1 MKRVDRWLRL
11 TLIAIGVGL
20 SIAWM
25 VWTVNG
31 FTLAD
36 AEGYRMAA
44 DRLREGQALY
54 PAVADPGAASV
65 FRYAPW
71 FAVAWI
77 PVAALPVALGNALW
91 AAALFVAS
99 IAAVLPLA
107 RQRTPAASLGALLG
121 ASVLAWTAA
130 RGNVHPLVMVALVHG
145 LNRRSGPIWI
155 ALAASLKAVPIL
167 FVLVYVARREWSR
180 AAVAIGLTLVL
191 VAPMPFLGWT
201 PDTANV
207 GASLSLWSLASPL
220 VWLLT
225 AAIGLALALIVARS
239 APGHAALA
247 SSAAAILALP
257 RLLLYDLSYLLVPAS
272 IAPSERPAR
281 AASRQASGSAPTAT
295 ISR

>member
-1 MKRVDRWLRL
+1 MTRVDRWLRL
-11 TLIAIGVGL
+11 ILIAMAVGL
-20 SIAWM
+20 SIAW
-25 VWTVNG
+25 VIWTING

-36 AEGYRMAA
+36 AQGYRLAA

-77 PVAALPVALGNALW
+77 PIAALPTALGDTVW
-91 AAALFVAS
+91 AAVLFAAS

-107 RQRTPAASLGALLG
+107 RQRTLAASLGALLG
-121 ASVLAWTAA
+121 AAVLAWTAA
-130 RGNVHPLVMVALVHG
+130 RGNIHPLVMVALVHG

-155 ALAASLKAVPIL
+155 ALSASLKAVPIL
-167 FVLVYVARREWSR
+167 FVLVYVARREWSQ

-207 GASLSLWSLASPL
+207 GASLSLWSIASPVAWL
-220 VWLLT
+220 VT
-225 AAIGLALALIVARS
+225 AAIGLALALIVAQR
-239 APGHAALA
+239 APRHAALA

-272 IAPSERPAR
+272 ITPSERTAPA
-281 AASRQASGSAPTAT
+281 AMRQASGSAPTAT